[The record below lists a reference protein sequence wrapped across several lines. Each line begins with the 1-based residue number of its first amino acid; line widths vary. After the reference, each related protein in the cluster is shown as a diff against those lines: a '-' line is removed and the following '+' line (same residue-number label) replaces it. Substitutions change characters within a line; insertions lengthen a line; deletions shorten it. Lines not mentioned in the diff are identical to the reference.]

1 MANTPPL
8 LVSDLLYRSY
18 ANLAMAHDAVERGL
32 SKYDRTSFIIRARLL
47 KGLTTGEMHIRSFF
61 DDEKFKLSN
70 GARCVYCG
78 SADNLSVDH
87 VFAKAK
93 GGSDSSDNLVCCCK
107 TCNSSKR
114 DEDLMEWYISKGEF
128 PPLLVLRRYLKLVL
142 QFCETNGI
150 MDSPIDSLDDSGW
163 PFRLKNIPIDFPAPS
178 ELHLIVTG

>member
-8 LVSDLLYRSY
+8 VVSELLYRSY
-18 ANLAMAHDAVERGL
+18 ANLAMAHYAVERGL

-61 DDEKFKLSN
+61 DDEKVKLSN

-78 SADNLSVDH
+78 STDNLSVDH
-87 VFAKAK
+87 IFAKAK

-114 DEDLMEWYISKGEF
+114 DEDLMEWYASKGEF
-128 PPLLVLRRYLKLVL
+128 PSLLLLRRYLKLVF

-163 PFRLKNIPIDFPAPS
+163 PFRLKNIPLEFPAPS
-178 ELHLIVTG
+178 ELRLMVTD